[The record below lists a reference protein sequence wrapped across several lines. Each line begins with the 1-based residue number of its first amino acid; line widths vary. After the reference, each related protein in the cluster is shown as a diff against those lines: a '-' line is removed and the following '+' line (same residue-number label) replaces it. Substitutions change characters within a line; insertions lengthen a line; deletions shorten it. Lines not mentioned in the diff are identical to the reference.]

1 MKYKFIR
8 ILLPLFLFATMIFAK
23 GNNFFSDFDNP
34 DFRKNNPVI
43 LKANPSKISSERAK
57 EIALNDAR
65 VSKNNA
71 RFKKIEL
78 DTEDGML
85 VYEIEFYADNVR
97 YQYEIDAHS
106 GNIVKFKSKVKK

>member
-8 ILLPLFLFATMIFAK
+8 ILLPLFLFSTMIFAK

-43 LKANPSKISSERAK
+43 LKANPS
-57 EIALNDAR
+57 NAR

-85 VYEIEFYADNVR
+85 VYEIEFYVDNVR